1 MDQDKEETQLPKA
14 SPTDA
19 ASANH
24 GASDR
29 RPLVSIPVH
38 TVDVPVSFPQKIAMD
53 QQQTSLPH
61 EHKLD
66 TRAVGKP
73 RDREADEA
81 LPPEESDNLLDHE
94 VMGQSSNEEDS
105 DNEPVSFI
113 WRNHTIYYNYVKLR
127 NTQVIGFMQLLY
139 NVYCFGPINRYC
151 IYANRG
157 L

>member
-14 SPTDA
+14 RPTDA

-24 GASDR
+24 GASDG

-38 TVDVPVSFPQKIAMD
+38 TVDVPVSLPRKNAMD
-53 QQQTSLPH
+53 QQQTSSPH

-66 TRAVGKP
+66 TRGVGKP

-94 VMGQSSNEEDS
+94 VMEKSSNEEDS

-113 WRNHTIYYNYVKLR
+113 
-127 NTQVIGFMQLLY
+127 
-139 NVYCFGPINRYC
+139 
-151 IYANRG
+151 
-157 L
+157 